1 MVKSPPAKVRD
12 VRDVGLIPG
21 SGRSP
26 GEGQGDA
33 LQYSCWRSP
42 QTEEPGGLQSVGL
55 QRVRHDREPEHTRL
69 HGCWGQKNQRIK
81 QVFLPCSE
89 PSVVAD
95 IRR

>member
-42 QTEEPGGLQSVGL
+42 QTEEPGGLQSGGCKESDTTGSL
-55 QRVRHDREPEHTRL
+55 STHACMGAGDR
-69 HGCWGQKNQRIK
+69 KIK
-81 QVFLPCSE
+81 G
-89 PSVVAD
+89 
-95 IRR
+95 